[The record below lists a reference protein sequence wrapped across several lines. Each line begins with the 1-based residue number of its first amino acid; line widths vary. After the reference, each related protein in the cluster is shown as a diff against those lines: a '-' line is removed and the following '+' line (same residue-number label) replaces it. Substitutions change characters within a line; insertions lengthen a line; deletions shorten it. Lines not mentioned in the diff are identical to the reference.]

1 MQFSNIISFKTVCSN
16 YATFFRIKS
25 ILVMSATKAFICH
38 FIHTP
43 NPKFQNV
50 PVVSEVAI
58 QECLVTVDRKKCI
71 FFSQLAAPVK
81 ETEVHQFCVASGIGR
96 IICMSSHAT
105 ICYEQKQTLNLLK
118 HNQNKQTVYNKDLIL
133 SLEKI

>member
-1 MQFSNIISFKTVCSN
+1 MISAQKDMQFSNIIPFKTVCSN

-58 QECLVTVDRKKCI
+58 KECLTKLLIGKSV
-71 FFSQLAAPVK
+71 FSCQLAAPVK
-81 ETEVHQFCVASGIGR
+81 ETEVHQFCVASGI
-96 IICMSSHAT
+96 
-105 ICYEQKQTLNLLK
+105 
-118 HNQNKQTVYNKDLIL
+118 
-133 SLEKI
+133 